1 MFFEKYTEKVWGRHP
16 SEISAEWGAQ
26 RVKGLSI
33 LVLIKNLFVKSKETS
48 LIENFWYPKYG
59 PGELWDVMAN
69 KIEEMCGVILKNHEV
84 TKINIKNNKIESVE
98 CNKEIFNGDI
108 FISSMPIKDL
118 IESMNNVP
126 KDINDVEIRPYK
138 KDDIKLGDIIVFFVS
153 RDLFHYGIVYKMD
166 ARYIYT
172 IEGSSRRGSL
182 GGVIYKGHDVTRRF
196 YSIAYT
202 RICGMIKLTDCITED
217 KVKEELID
225 YSKDEF
231 VDDVGRLLD
240 MLCDDSIED
249 ILLFIPSLSLKSHN
263 TNKLIIPVQKR
274 LAALGYYKGQID

>member
-1 MFFEKYTEKVWGRHP
+1 MA
-16 SEISAEWGAQ
+16 EIND
-26 RVKGLSI
+26 I
-33 LVLIKNLFVKSKETS
+33 I
-48 LIENFWYPKYG
+48 
-59 PGELWDVMAN
+59 
-69 KIEEMCGVILKNHEV
+69 
-84 TKINIKNNKIESVE
+84 INIASMEVIRSELGQTYAEYMKDEGMWG
-98 CNKEIFNGDI
+98 KEFVQWC
-108 FISSMPIKDL
+108 ISKSTD
-118 IESMNNVP
+118 NVP
-126 KDINDVEIRPYK
+126 KDIKDVEIRPYK

-182 GGVIYKGHDVTRRF
+182 GGVIYRGHDVTRRF

-217 KVKEELID
+217 KVEEKYIE

-249 ILLFIPSLSLKSHN
+249 ILLFTPVISLKSHN

-274 LAALGYYKGQID
+274 LAALGYYKGQINEKKPVFTEELSFALAKFQKDNVPDIPKRSYGVLGAKSPTWYALLNYGC